1 MIFYTTEINQKLNQM
16 VQANPNKNIDVKLS
30 LDLTA
35 QNKSPVVKRVLA
47 SDFDTLMKQA
57 KTLAAKHG
65 INEGVHLRYHDGDS
79 WIIVEDG
86 DDLELAFAIAQSN
99 TMKLIFQI
107 KSTGAEAPVSSEA
120 QSQSPLMQDDEEMK
134 DSAPCRGKRGG
145 KGGKGMPRKALK
157 NLINNELD
165 KQAKD
170 VFMKLLRSPDDLP
183 AAEMNDEEAEA
194 VHENVACDGC
204 EVAPI
209 KGIRY
214 KCSVC
219 KNFDYC
225 AQCEERLGHEHAF
238 LKITK
243 PGGAPDVMITMVDE
257 EQPQQEECKNPMDF
271 LNQMMQ

>member
-1 MIFYTTEINQKLNQM
+1 
-16 VQANPNKNIDVKLS
+16 
-30 LDLTA
+30 
-35 QNKSPVVKRVLA
+35 
-47 SDFDTLMKQA
+47 
-57 KTLAAKHG
+57 
-65 INEGVHLRYHDGDS
+65 
-79 WIIVEDG
+79 
-86 DDLELAFAIAQSN
+86 
-99 TMKLIFQI
+99 
-107 KSTGAEAPVSSEA
+107 
-120 QSQSPLMQDDEEMK
+120 MQDDEEMK

-271 LNQMMQ
+271 LNQMMQQFGGQGGFGGCGRGGRGGRGGGRGGRGGHGGPPFRHMMQQFMQNFG